1 MNVLVFEEL
10 LIYKKTLFKTFLCLI
25 LVVFFLFTFMSYVF
39 AKPLKY
45 EGHGGPVMGLATSVE
60 KNLLA
65 STSFD
70 YSVLL
75 WEFDKIKEVQQ
86 LIGHDAAVNVAKF
99 SGSGKLLAT
108 GGDDAQIFIWNT
120 EKLNNIK
127 NSPTILS
134 SHTAKIVDIDFSN
147 DERKLASAGWDHS
160 IKIWDT
166 VKTISESSIFIGI
179 NSGPIHIANCYPHIS
194 KKIIMKE
201 SNEPPCFHSAKF
213 DPLSDAFSEFNTW
226 VDFGWQYFNTLKYLI
241 LPI

>member
-10 LIYKKTLFKTFLCLI
+10 LIYKKTLFKTLLCLI

-120 EKLNNIK
+120 EELNNIK

-166 VKTISESSIFIGI
+166 VTGKLI
-179 NSGPIHIANCYPHIS
+179 NSIVGHDGPVNAVNFSNDGKHLYSAGYDGTIRLWN
-194 KKIIMKE
+194 IIE
-201 SNEPPCFHSAKF
+201 GFAHHGI
-213 DPLSDAFSEFNTW
+213 W
-226 VDFGWQYFNTLKYLI
+226 R
-241 LPI
+241 

>member
-10 LIYKKTLFKTFLCLI
+10 LIYKKTLFKTLLCLI
-25 LVVFFLFTFMSYVF
+25 LVVFFLFTFMSYVLS
-39 AKPLKY
+39 KPLKY

-108 GGDDAQIFIWNT
+108 GGDDAQILVWNT
-120 EKLNNIK
+120 EELKNN
-127 NSPTILS
+127 T
-134 SHTAKIVDIDFSN
+134 TKIRHKRV
-147 DERKLASAGWDHS
+147 
-160 IKIWDT
+160 
-166 VKTISESSIFIGI
+166 
-179 NSGPIHIANCYPHIS
+179 
-194 KKIIMKE
+194 
-201 SNEPPCFHSAKF
+201 
-213 DPLSDAFSEFNTW
+213 
-226 VDFGWQYFNTLKYLI
+226 LKRVFL
-241 LPI
+241 

>member
-1 MNVLVFEEL
+1 
-10 LIYKKTLFKTFLCLI
+10 
-25 LVVFFLFTFMSYVF
+25 MSYVLS
-39 AKPLKY
+39 KPLKY

-120 EKLNNIK
+120 EELNNIK
-127 NSPTILS
+127 NSPTFCLAIQL
-134 SHTAKIVDIDFSN
+134 
-147 DERKLASAGWDHS
+147 KLL
-160 IKIWDT
+160 T
-166 VKTISESSIFIGI
+166 LTFLKT
-179 NSGPIHIANCYPHIS
+179 
-194 KKIIMKE
+194 KK
-201 SNEPPCFHSAKF
+201 N
-213 DPLSDAFSEFNTW
+213 
-226 VDFGWQYFNTLKYLI
+226 
-241 LPI
+241 